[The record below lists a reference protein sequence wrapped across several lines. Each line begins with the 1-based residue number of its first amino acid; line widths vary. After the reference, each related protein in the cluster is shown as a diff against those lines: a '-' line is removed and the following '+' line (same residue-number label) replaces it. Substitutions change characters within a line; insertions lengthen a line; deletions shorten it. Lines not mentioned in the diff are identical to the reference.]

1 MKNTKQN
8 IINVIS
14 PLIKND
20 STNNINIDL
29 SAYAL
34 KTNVDSSLND
44 LQIKKQDNLSF
55 TSPLLKDISNN
66 ISIDLS
72 AYPLKIN
79 VDSSLNSI
87 NNILSTK
94 QNIFSCISPLIKN
107 DISNNISIDLSAYP
121 LKLNV
126 DIALNNKQ
134 NVLNVTSPLIKN
146 NDTNNLSIDLSNYAL
161 KDSLNAS
168 NVTSGTLPVSFG
180 GIGSNTLTANQIL
193 IGNGSSSILQSNNLS
208 WDNITSTLTSGSFS
222 ALNSIMAY
230 GGIFTNNNLSV
241 SDSAYITNDL
251 HVYQKAFV
259 SSDLMIG
266 GKLTVQSIFGANATA
281 KSLIQFQTNLN
292 QNSLYYYN
300 LDIEK
305 YYKTGQNINGK
316 DYKVFNLTSWSED
329 AFSLIS
335 KCTVYTS
342 SEGSGL
348 KYIMFNDN
356 WGSYLPNGN
365 QSGWQRDNS
374 NRYMTFITTTPKHII
389 TILENLL

>member
-1 MKNTKQN
+1 M
-8 IINVIS
+8 
-14 PLIKND
+14 
-20 STNNINIDL
+20 
-29 SAYAL
+29 
-34 KTNVDSSLND
+34 
-44 LQIKKQDNLSF
+44 
-55 TSPLLKDISNN
+55 
-66 ISIDLS
+66 
-72 AYPLKIN
+72 
-79 VDSSLNSI
+79 
-87 NNILSTK
+87 
-94 QNIFSCISPLIKN
+94 
-107 DISNNISIDLSAYP
+107 
-121 LKLNV
+121 NV
-126 DIALNNKQ
+126 DISSNNKQ

-146 NDTNNLSIDLSNYAL
+146 DDTNNLSIDLSNYAL
-161 KDSLNAS
+161 KDSLNVS

-180 GIGSNTLTANQIL
+180 GTGSNTLTPDKIL
-193 IGNGSSSILQSNNLS
+193 IGNGTNAISQSNSLS
-208 WDNITSTLTSGSFS
+208 FDSRNNTLTSINLN

-230 GGIFTNNNLSV
+230 GGIFSNNNISIG
-241 SDSAYITNDL
+241 DSAYITNDL

-374 NRYMTFITTTPKHII
+374 NRYMTFITQNTPTHINVNI
-389 TILENLL
+389 A